1 MYPVLSTTEIFLE
14 VSLLTELRKLIRNV
28 IPDNKIGNNKVIRIK
43 DLLPILFK
51 YSLVAISE
59 KCSILIVFNR
69 VNKYFVC
76 TRNNFLKM
84 NDFRVLTYKF

>member
-1 MYPVLSTTEIFLE
+1 MYPVLSTTDIVLE
-14 VSLLTELRKLIRNV
+14 VSLLTELRKLRRKV
-28 IPDNKIGNNKVIRIK
+28 IPDKKIGNNKVIRIK

-69 VNKYFVC
+69 VNEYFVC

-84 NDFRVLTYKF
+84 NYFRILTYKF